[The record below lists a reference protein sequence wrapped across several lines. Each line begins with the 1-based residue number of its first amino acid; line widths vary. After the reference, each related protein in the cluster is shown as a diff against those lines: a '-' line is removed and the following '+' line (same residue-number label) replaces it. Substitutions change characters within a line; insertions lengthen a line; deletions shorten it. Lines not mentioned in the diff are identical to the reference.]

1 MDEIK
6 NGVIET
12 QSVPDNVERLVKLDI
27 KNGKA
32 SATLFANPNGSKI
45 KQRLEALETR
55 FNNLKTIN
63 KEELYGPG
71 NIDIKG
77 GSGDT
82 ELTKA
87 YVDNRDEATLVSA
100 KSYTDTAVSNLR
112 DYADKAASDALE
124 QAKDY
129 ADALG
134 GGSSG
139 GNVVLIDAVGRA
151 AQARVEAYN
160 AFNSGKA
167 IVMRVDKSKYI
178 PMTAVSSDSTNTSVD
193 LKGFEISYSGY
204 DVTPNVTLVTR
215 IWTLNANGL
224 TYVEK
229 SLPINSCR
237 TFDCTVS
244 NTIANTFSNA
254 ISAYNEGVPVIL
266 KVGVN
271 TFVLAT
277 TVNSTSL
284 AGYSFMFKFGTTDGQ
299 MSVASVDITRWL
311 LTKDGLSKD
320 VFNVGSGGGGTGG
333 SITIDQYYSTNT
345 VASGLPQNPDDNPT
359 FWNQTSQT
367 SASVWAAMRST
378 GNDWVIWKLQP
389 KDGTNGNGISSLT
402 KRYGVSD
409 SSTVKPT
416 VWTSTMPN
424 ANKGQY
430 IWCEVTINYTTGA
443 SPDVYYT
450 VSYIGKDGIDGSD
463 GTSVKIINTLSSKED
478 LPTSGCENGDGYLI
492 DGDLWVYNG
501 NSITSDTTYRGFT
514 NVGKIQGPTGKT
526 PCVHIA
532 WCNGDPSKGDYTG
545 FDVDAPDGSLFDYMG
560 TYVDYKDSPDTVC
573 PDPTEPSLY
582 TWTKIRG
589 KDGNSAIQVD
599 LTCECDEIPLTYD
612 GVVARTTAHKTYI
625 GMFEGREPIEITEI
639 TYTKS
644 SSDISVVTAVSGGIT
659 NYPGS
664 VTVLVNSGATGIEM
678 GANRIILNVTG
689 KCLDGTKTHKVRV
702 EYVLIGVKA
711 GEPGEDVTTYELDV
725 TPDVVKKFADGS
737 FDADNVSCCLYKLNG
752 SERTVST
759 DGTLRYS
766 IDGKTEVDTVNNYG
780 VSVNNITNRIEFK
793 FYLNNNLRLTRK
805 VLVLADGA
813 TGETP
818 KIVSTKYQ
826 YAVAMSFTNTPNDL
840 TAWTDEPFEVEPGQ
854 YLYIKTIRTWSNGDV
869 TYDFSWIR
877 GGLNGYSNLPFVST
891 VFTRST
897 TTPNKPV
904 GGSYLSPVPD
914 GWSDGVPTGSAK
926 LWMST
931 RKFTADGLAPQESEW
946 TTPESALSSSTMNI
960 RYASTDECPKDPDTA
975 TSGVWG
981 STPDENS
988 IWGAFQIIS
997 GGVKKPWELRKIKGE
1012 GSIIDNTSAA
1022 TPFMGEWDSST
1033 PYYGTKTRTDIVR
1046 VSGQSGSSQEQTYYY
1061 IANKAKGFDGVIT
1074 PKPGTTAGDAYWLR
1088 FGANFDNI
1096 ATGFLFSEKIEADI
1110 ISAVNAH
1117 IDKID
1122 ADKLN
1127 VNYIDAINNG
1137 EGQIDADKINADN
1150 LVARIVRTSDSADR
1164 VVLENNTVKAYD
1176 YSNGMI
1182 FSLNPKESITKA
1194 LFNNNS
1200 SLSISNDITF
1210 ASRNYV
1216 LNSTNKT
1223 VAEQSSTNTIGSLKI
1238 GSMSSN
1244 DIFRILFNG
1253 FNMKFISSRG
1263 YDVNSTA
1270 VITHKFRVDI
1280 IADITNTE
1288 GIKENVTIASSG
1300 DISLTTYNLYN
1311 VYDIK
1316 MNYNNKIVRQGSSA
1330 IITVKVTYSATYTGT
1345 STQSNY
1351 INFVILSGSKI
1362 DAVHNPGII
1371 LSGNG
1376 VSVGSVSENTHCFI
1390 GSNDMY
1396 DSDDYQLD
1404 VVSNGNGIKIDGNG
1418 VTIIDSDYG
1427 ESRLRSGFTA
1437 LNMIG
1442 YISPAEAVSIIKRT
1456 LSGLESN
1463 IQGVVNIDSNNK
1475 SIVYNARVDCVGQ
1488 PTESAGDYVVF
1499 ASCQLH
1505 SMYPISDSTW
1515 SDTTDYRLNI
1525 FFKYSYNGK
1534 ENISKLSNDKS
1545 VKVSTY
1551 LHTI

>member
-424 ANKGQY
+424 ANQGQY

-478 LPTSGCENGDGYLI
+478 LPTSGRENGDGYLI

-766 IDGKTEVDTVNNYG
+766 IDGKAEVDTVNNYG

-960 RYASTDECPKDPDTA
+960 RYASTDECPKDPDVA

-1096 ATGFLFSEKIEADI
+1096 ATGFLFSEKIGADI
-1110 ISAVNAH
+1110 ITAINAS

-1122 ADKLN
+1122 AKNINVDNIVASKVKTADTGTRILIEDNKL
-1127 VNYIDAINNG
+1127 
-1137 EGQIDADKINADN
+1137 
-1150 LVARIVRTSDSADR
+1150 T
-1164 VVLENNTVKAYD
+1164 AYD
-1176 YSNGMI
+1176 YNNQYLFRLDPGFSVDNNYTMEASYNTYKLPSLIVVGTVSGATTKTTVRKIVVDSFSALSGKNAYVSNIGVRN
-1182 FSLNPKESITKA
+1182 LKYKVKA
-1194 LFNNNS
+1194 LY
-1200 SLSISNDITF
+1200 LEYGDVVTADIYMTF
-1210 ASRNYV
+1210 D
-1216 LNSTNKT
+1216 
-1223 VAEQSSTNTIGSLKI
+1223 G
-1238 GSMSSN
+1238 
-1244 DIFRILFNG
+1244 DIFAKKSIEIRDD
-1253 FNMKFISSRG
+1253 MCDYVYPDSMISIPINPIESE
-1263 YDVNSTA
+1263 YAIEAFANIS
-1270 VITHKFRVDI
+1270 
-1280 IADITNTE
+1280 
-1288 GIKENVTIASSG
+1288 IK
-1300 DISLTTYNLYN
+1300 L
-1311 VYDIK
+1311 
-1316 MNYNNKIVRQGSSA
+1316 GSSA
-1330 IITVKVTYSATYTGT
+1330 SSRIQPPMVEVSVEKDTEIVSFYTYGLIIGNNGLRSGSIPLNKKVFIDATSDNIFSAETERFGLKVNNGLFVKTPSTGVYDALRNPVVIDVQKDLPDGYVDNEIMLRMRNAILDGIPVFFKSLVSYNFGNGNEVITVMWNISEMYSTG
-1345 STQSNY
+1345 QS
-1351 INFVILSGSKI
+1351 FSSGQLSFYS
-1362 DAVHNPGII
+1362 
-1371 LSGNG
+1371 
-1376 VSVGSVSENTHCFI
+1376 SV
-1390 GSNDMY
+1390 
-1396 DSDDYQLD
+1396 
-1404 VVSNGNGIKIDGNG
+1404 
-1418 VTIIDSDYG
+1418 
-1427 ESRLRSGFTA
+1427 RLRSLSTSNPSIDNPDYFIANLFIKGVTTKTHIADTPFDGF
-1437 LNMIG
+1437 G
-1442 YISPAEAVSIIKRT
+1442 SII
-1456 LSGLESN
+1456 
-1463 IQGVVNIDSNNK
+1463 VNIERM
-1475 SIVYNARVDCVGQ
+1475 YN
-1488 PTESAGDYVVF
+1488 
-1499 ASCQLH
+1499 
-1505 SMYPISDSTW
+1505 
-1515 SDTTDYRLNI
+1515 TDYSKNVTDLISRV
-1525 FFKYSYNGK
+1525 
-1534 ENISKLSNDKS
+1534 SKLEEWRDSHDNS
-1545 VKVSTY
+1545 
-1551 LHTI
+1551 